1 MILPFFDYISA
12 ERKGKFN
19 ELKISAAPLFQQ
31 EQDVVRARMDNVAYC
46 LVAIPQL
53 EQFLIKKISTKNTF
67 NGNFSNLKKLFS
79 MVENAFILLSRF
91 NKITSQIETKNDIN
105 LDSAPNDTSSSDILH
120 RDVAFH

>member
-46 LVAIPQL
+46 LVAITQL
-53 EQFLIKKISTKNTF
+53 EQFLIKKFQQKIPST
-67 NGNFSNLKKLFS
+67 
-79 MVENAFILLSRF
+79 EILA
-91 NKITSQIETKNDIN
+91 I
-105 LDSAPNDTSSSDILH
+105 
-120 RDVAFH
+120 